1 MEALAPRDVT
11 WQTISKAIVSLPQPD
26 NIRQPRAHEIVM
38 RFSELDLARLGLS
51 TEAGHRPASAQNQSQ
66 PWDQSFPRNW
76 PQSEDPIAETSSDR
90 GVLSGRVSS
99 SADAQASF
107 FTLSPHLTG
116 PSLSQ
121 DCDWQAPSWPP
132 QQSSAQDHLSGAG
145 SRSGNEIWTPT
156 GKFVGIFQDLPGAG
170 DQQSG
175 LPRRR
180 SRYFRR
186 QQGQSTLPQ
195 PINVPGSASADTALD
210 PMQRWRA
217 SPPEAEAASLAC
229 IADALKNTPLRARSS
244 AASLTSQRSG
254 SRAASTISGGSGTS
268 YSSASNASASSAAL
282 RGSNHRSRGRVAK
295 RTPARG
301 NNKDKRIFPCTF
313 CCDSFKSKYDWARH
327 EKSLHL
333 NLEGWRCAPFGGTVV
348 SSDTE
353 RVHCAYCN
361 VLDPDAEHLE
371 SHNHG
376 ACENGGRTST
386 FSRKDHL
393 VQHLR
398 LVHHIETLPLIDS
411 WKDEGP
417 PVSSRCGF
425 CDIRMP
431 TWKERVDHLA
441 KHFRMGAT
449 MHDWKGEHCFEP
461 SIAAKVTH
469 AIAPYLIGPESRAV
483 IPFSVT
489 DHGTTDHLSQ
499 IRQATEQTLGM
510 WEDKRTDTPTS
521 CAEPSPESM
530 MQAELQDALR
540 DDTSSMTFPEI
551 LALHLGR
558 YSREQM
564 RLGVIPTDKM
574 FQDEARRIVFD
585 SVDPL
590 DQTIADNDDWLSRF
604 RDRHLKNTPENR
616 EDQT

>member
-1 MEALAPRDVT
+1 
-11 WQTISKAIVSLPQPD
+11 
-26 NIRQPRAHEIVM
+26 M
-38 RFSELDLARLGLS
+38 RFSKLDLARLGLS
-51 TEAGHRPASAQNQSQ
+51 TEIGHRLASAQDQSQ
-66 PWDQSFPRNW
+66 PWDQSFTRNW
-76 PQSEDPIAETSSDR
+76 PQYEDPIDETSSDR
-90 GVLSGRVSS
+90 KALSGRVPR
-99 SADAQASF
+99 SADTQASF

-132 QQSSAQDHLSGAG
+132 QKSSAQDHLPGTE
-145 SRSGNEIWTPT
+145 SRSGSETWTPT
-156 GKFVGIFQDLPGAG
+156 GRFVETFQDLPAAG
-170 DQQSG
+170 DQQPG

-186 QQGQSTLPQ
+186 QQGKPTFQQ
-195 PINVPGSASADTALD
+195 PINVPGSASADAVLD
-210 PMQRWRA
+210 PMERWRA
-217 SPPEAEAASLAC
+217 SPPETEAASLAC
-229 IADALKNTPLRARSS
+229 IADALRNTPLRTSSS
-244 AASLTSQRSG
+244 AASITGQRSG
-254 SRAASTISGGSGTS
+254 SRAASTISAGSGTS
-268 YSSASNASASSAAL
+268 FSSASNASASSAAL
-282 RGSNHRSRGRVAK
+282 RGSSRRSRGRVAK

-301 NNKDKRIFPCTF
+301 KVNGKRIFPCTF

-333 NLEGWRCAPFGGTVV
+333 NLEGWRCAPFGGRVV
-348 SSDTE
+348 SSDTG

-361 VLDPDAEHLE
+361 VLDPNAEHLV

-376 ACENGGRTST
+376 ACENEGRTAT

-393 VQHLR
+393 IQHLR

-411 WKDEGP
+411 WKNEGP

-441 KHFRMGAT
+441 KHFHMGAT

-483 IPFSVT
+483 VPFSVT

-499 IRQATEQTLGM
+499 IRQATEQTLGV
-510 WEDKRTDTPTS
+510 WEDKRTSTPTS
-521 CAEPSPESM
+521 YAEPSPESM
-530 MQAELQDALR
+530 VQAEPQDASH
-540 DDTSSMTFPEI
+540 DDTRSMTFPEI

-590 DQTIADNDDWLSRF
+590 DQTIADNDDWLSWF
-604 RDRHLKNTPENR
+604 RDRHLKNTPGDR
-616 EDQT
+616 EDET